1 MWTGTTSDISGLLTF
16 KLLRNNVPLSQWK
29 TFKPE
34 ERYSYGGANNAEKVA
49 KQIFAQL
56 SHIETVNL
64 VAKEFER
71 YPSDLRLILRTLC
84 NTGNCSGN
92 VRKNI
97 QRLNELMGGKLL
109 REDEGRTFNV
119 RKESKDGAFYK
130 KVKVNEAVAGA
141 KRKYGKL

>member
-1 MWTGTTSDISGLLTF
+1 MWTGTRDDISDLMTF
-16 KLLRNNVPLSQWK
+16 KLLRSNVPLSHWRESQLRP
-29 TFKPE
+29 FA
-34 ERYSYGGANNAEKVA
+34 GGGSVNAEKVA

-71 YPSDLRLILRTLC
+71 YPADLRLMLRTLC

-92 VRKNI
+92 VRKNV

-119 RKESKDGAFYK
+119 RKEGKDGAFYK
-130 KVKVNEAVAGA
+130 KVKINEAVAGA